1 MLTDFLYEYSI
12 CITTSV
18 KGQKYMFQEI
28 KPCKNC
34 CWVKFKLPYN
44 ASVLL
49 IDSDLLSICGIRWTP
64 EKSGF
69 QVARCIAVHS
79 NNFLYDMK
87 ANWYPKK
94 RFRAETKR
102 CFFGGALSCFRGTA
116 TYYYLPPPGRCHYH
130 NGNISSIGSQWS
142 SCSSHWCTSTHVSI
156 EDLPILSPNFF
167 GNSFQYFSIF
177 LPIFPL
183 MCQ

>member
-1 MLTDFLYEYSI
+1 
-12 CITTSV
+12 
-18 KGQKYMFQEI
+18 MFQEI

-116 TYYYLPPPGRCHYH
+116 TYVDEIC
-130 NGNISSIGSQWS
+130 SIGLAEFYQIFMTRSSWIVWTNTSSQSIHQKKCIETNFIWIYR
-142 SCSSHWCTSTHVSI
+142 HFVNLTSLWVFDDIIYCWLVRCKISGWHY
-156 EDLPILSPNFF
+156 
-167 GNSFQYFSIF
+167 GAGG
-177 LPIFPL
+177 
-183 MCQ
+183 